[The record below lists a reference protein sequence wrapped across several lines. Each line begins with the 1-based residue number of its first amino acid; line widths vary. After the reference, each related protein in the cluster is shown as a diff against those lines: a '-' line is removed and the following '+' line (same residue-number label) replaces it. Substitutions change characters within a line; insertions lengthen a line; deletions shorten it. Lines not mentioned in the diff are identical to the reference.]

1 MATLIVLLVIIAII
15 TIYVW
20 HNHILYVHLH
30 FHGPSVDHTELNYR
44 CLFEKYYAKFNW
56 QLMQKKNIP
65 TYHTITTGKVGKQH
79 GIKFLIGN
87 KFLFAFSIY
96 LIK

>member
-1 MATLIVLLVIIAII
+1 MATLIVLFVIITI
-15 TIYVW
+15 IYVW
-20 HNHILYVHLH
+20 HNHILYVYLH
-30 FHGPSVDHTELNYR
+30 FHGPSVDYTELDDRY
-44 CLFEKYYAKFNW
+44 LFEKCYAKFNW

-79 GIKFLIGN
+79 GIIFLIGN